1 MKRAI
6 PATVLLAFVAGSLM
20 SGCTTPASP
29 QELAAVERMIQQTES
44 MRTQLNG
51 PDTTALRHMGALF
64 QAERPGIEQRFG
76 DTLLR
81 PEAEVLGNYH
91 RAMAERLPRLMQAR
105 RAERARLDSTLIRL
119 RHLRHDLDQGLM
131 TGKKRQAA
139 LHMEERWNTA
149 LRQDLDSLA
158 ARTQALIQERTSYR
172 AAIDSL
178 LRQ

>member
-1 MKRAI
+1 
-6 PATVLLAFVAGSLM
+6 
-20 SGCTTPASP
+20 
-29 QELAAVERMIQQTES
+29 
-44 MRTQLNG
+44 
-51 PDTTALRHMGALF
+51 H
-64 QAERPGIEQRFG
+64 
-76 DTLLR
+76 
-81 PEAEVLGNYH
+81 EAEVLGNYH